1 MADVQARVVTGS
13 SGEVTLYLFSDEK
26 TDGGA
31 SLRYARVSVE
41 DGEILLMTATREP
54 EEHHIE
60 DVSAAALG
68 SAFLRA
74 FSHVQPKPLR
84 PLAKDAK
91 ER

>member
-41 DGEILLMTATREP
+41 DGEILLMTTTREP
-54 EEHHIE
+54 RAATSSPTASS
-60 DVSAAALG
+60 SAIARRSPAG
-68 SAFLRA
+68 S
-74 FSHVQPKPLR
+74 VR
-84 PLAKDAK
+84 PA
-91 ER
+91 